1 MAQRKEMQEDLD
13 ETVKEHIYNMQI
25 EGLDDMMDGLQEDL
39 QEWKDKLHA
48 DLDMQ
53 TSAINDILNQ
63 LGSNSASAGAIST
76 LLSDISGKTITSSD
90 VTSILEEA
98 SKTMSN
104 YNTYNTTNN
113 YYGENVDGSNKTSEG
128 ASNNVD
134 KAPTTSDTFET
145 SVNPNSSDKAPTGN
159 VASNPTAQYGEK
171 TASGYGPATLTTTT
185 KKPATPTTTTK
196 KVTVTNAQAEAA
208 YKYIISKV
216 KFASSQN
223 SKWGVFN
230 KRLYDHSANR
240 QIMIESSDAKAAW
253 SKFGSGVG
261 TYSPENLYNVA
272 KATGIWD
279 ALLGIR
285 TNKNQ
290 KKITSYPAIAVGQI
304 HGYAKGGTVHKS
316 GRYLTDEKG
325 EEIIITKQGILR
337 PLSAGTS
344 IIPADITERLYA
356 IASNYDMG
364 ANTRVHGIDASKL
377 TRIGGDTISPIINC
391 PITIEGNA
399 NEQDVINAIN
409 KTLPKISKHVQN
421 DIRKDLRKS
430 GR

>member
-1 MAQRKEMQEDLD
+1 MAQRNEMQEDLD

-53 TSAINDILNQ
+53 TSAINDILKQ
-63 LGSNSASAGAIST
+63 LNGDSASAIST
-76 LLSDISGKTITSSD
+76 LLSDISGKLISSDD
-90 VTSILEEA
+90 VTSILKEA

-104 YNTYNTTNN
+104 YNTYNIDNN
-113 YYGENVDGSNKTSEG
+113 YSGENVDGSNKTNEG

-134 KAPTTSDTFET
+134 KAPTTSTTFET
-145 SVNPNSSDKAPTGN
+145 SANPNSSDKAPIGN
-159 VASNPTAQYGEK
+159 VANNPTAQYGEK
-171 TASGYGPATLTTTT
+171 TASGYVPATLTTNKTT
-185 KKPATPTTTTK
+185 SNTTTTATPK
-196 KVTVTNAQAEAA
+196 QTVTTAQANAA
-208 YKYIISKV
+208 YNYIKSKLKY
-216 KFASSQN
+216 ASSQN
-223 SKWGVFN
+223 NKWGKFN
-230 KRLYDHSANR
+230 KALYNHSVNR
-240 QIMIESSDAKAAW
+240 QIMLESSDAQTAW
-253 SKFGSGVG
+253 AKFGSGVG
-261 TYSPENLYNVA
+261 SYSPEKLLDVA
-272 KATGIWD
+272 QKTGIWD
-279 ALLGIR
+279 ALLGIK
-285 TNKNQ
+285 TNKKQ
-290 KKITSYPAIAVGQI
+290 KKITSFPTIGVNQI

-316 GRYLTDEKG
+316 GQYLTDEKG

-344 IIPADITERLYA
+344 VIPADITERLYA

>member
-53 TSAINDILNQ
+53 TSAINDILKQ
-63 LGSNSASAGAIST
+63 LNGDSASAGAIST
-76 LLSDISGKTITSSD
+76 LLSDISGKLISSDD
-90 VTSILEEA
+90 VTSILKEA

-104 YNTYNTTNN
+104 YNTYNIDNN
-113 YYGENVDGSNKTSEG
+113 YSGENVDESNKTSEG

-134 KAPTTSDTFET
+134 KAPTTSTTFET
-145 SVNPNSSDKAPTGN
+145 SANPNSSDKAPTGN
-159 VASNPTAQYGEK
+159 VANNPTAQYGER
-171 TASGYGPATLTTTT
+171 TASGYAPATLTTTT
-185 KKPATPTTTTK
+185 KKPATPTTTK
-196 KVTVTNAQAEAA
+196 KVTVTNAQAQAA
-208 YKYIISKV
+208 YKYILSKV

-230 KRLYDHSANR
+230 KRLYDYSVNR
-240 QIMIESSDAKAAW
+240 QIMIESSDAKVAW

-285 TNKNQ
+285 TNKKQ
-290 KKITSYPAIAVGQI
+290 KKISSFPTIAVSQI
-304 HGYAKGGTVHKS
+304 HGYAKGGMVHKS
-316 GRYLTDEKG
+316 GQYLTDEKG

-344 IIPADITERLYA
+344 VIPADITERLYA
-356 IASNYDMG
+356 LASNYDMG
-364 ANTRVHGIDASKL
+364 ASTKIHGIDTSKL
-377 TRIGGDTISPIINC
+377 TRIGGETISPVINC